1 MSVPVE
7 KTKHIKQNNVPK
19 GYGMVRVLA
28 KIGQTQWKTSVFYD
42 SKRQCFLLP
51 IKADIRRKSNI
62 DDGSDI
68 VVQIE
73 ILQ

>member
-1 MSVPVE
+1 
-7 KTKHIKQNNVPK
+7 
-19 GYGMVRVLA
+19 MVRVLA